1 MNSVGVTS
9 LAPEQFTLDQATL
22 SSASVDTAVEVSD
35 SVNDTD
41 FTVQVDVEWSAWGR
55 YSTARVAGASRP
67 SRSCAS
73 RTRSARGTETDGH
86 SRKWGTFRSSP
97 AVGTL
102 ETMDRGL
109 TSSGR

>member
-1 MNSVGVTS
+1 MNSVGVTR

-55 YSTARVAGASRP
+55 YSTARGGWGLP
-67 SRSCAS
+67 SEQVVRV
-73 RTRSARGTETDGH
+73 TDKVREGY
-86 SRKWGTFRSSP
+86 R
-97 AVGTL
+97 
-102 ETMDRGL
+102 D
-109 TSSGR
+109 